1 MSNPKRHKEA
11 APSPSPPAPDPS
23 SFPPPPSSEAWSERR
38 ETAKQVRRFIV
49 IGVLSVLTDFAV
61 YTLLTKLGLLLAVSK
76 GISYVS
82 GMVVGFIGNKLWTF
96 ESARRSA
103 AEPITY
109 VVLYTTT
116 LGVNVLVNS
125 GVLALSAGWLPE
137 TWAWRLAFLVAT
149 GVTTVLNFVG
159 MKWITFRVG
168 VRQRRER
175 VEAEAERGKALAQEE
190 QG

>member
-1 MSNPKRHKEA
+1 L
-11 APSPSPPAPDPS
+11 PS
-23 SFPPPPSSEAWSERR
+23 SIEGWSERR
-38 ETAKQVRRFIV
+38 ETAKQIRRFIV

-61 YTLLTKLGLLLAVSK
+61 YTLLTKLGLIPSASK

-103 AEPITY
+103 AEPIIY
-109 VVLYTTT
+109 AVLYTTT
-116 LGVNVLVNS
+116 LGVNVVVNS
-125 GVLALSAGWLPE
+125 GVLALSAGRLPDK
-137 TWAWRLAFLVAT
+137 WAWGLAFLVAT

-175 VEAEAERGKALAQEE
+175 VEAAARRHEGPAREE
-190 QG
+190 QP